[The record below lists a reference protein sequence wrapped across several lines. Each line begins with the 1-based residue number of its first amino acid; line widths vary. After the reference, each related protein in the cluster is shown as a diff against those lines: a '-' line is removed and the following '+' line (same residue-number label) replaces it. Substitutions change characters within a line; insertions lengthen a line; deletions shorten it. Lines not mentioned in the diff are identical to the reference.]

1 LYNCGEEA
9 LKTIEDPTKEII
21 DKVEIINEMF
31 MDIET
36 EAGKLLICLFNF
48 KFSSLQCRVTFANIL

>member
-9 LKTIEDPTKEII
+9 LRTIEGPTKEMI
-21 DKVEIINEMF
+21 DKVGIINEML

-36 EAGKLLICLFNF
+36 EAGKLLSYLFNF
-48 KFSSLQCRVTFANIL
+48 KFSSL